1 MKKLSVVFSLVLLV
15 GLTGSCKAQK
25 IIDKPINF
33 NEERVKLTLQYLKDR
48 YEMEQTEPTID
59 PKMVVVHFTVI
70 PTMEATFK
78 AFNNAKL
85 PDFRQAIG
93 GASALNVSSQFLV
106 DQDGTIYRL
115 MPENWMA
122 RHVIGLNHC
131 AIGIENV
138 GGTPELP
145 LTEDQLKANIW
156 LVNYLKKKWD
166 IQYVIGHSEYTLFE
180 GHELWKE
187 VDQGYRTVKT
197 DPGEQFMIDIRE
209 ATKDLGLLTLPEGR

>member
-1 MKKLSVVFSLVLLV
+1 MIGGLYVKSKQMKKTNIFFGLFLFFLSL
-15 GLTGSCKAQK
+15 GACKAQK
-25 IIDKPINF
+25 IIDRPIRF
-33 NEERVKLTLQYLKDR
+33 NEERVKLTLQYLKER
-48 YEMEQTEPTID
+48 YELKQTEPTID
-59 PKMVVVHFTVI
+59 PKMVVIHFTVI
-70 PTMEATFK
+70 PTMEATFN

-138 GGTPELP
+138 GGTEDLP
-145 LTEDQLKANIW
+145 LTEAQLKATSSG
-156 LVNYLKKKWD
+156 KK
-166 IQYVIGHSEYTLFE
+166 
-180 GHELWKE
+180 
-187 VDQGYRTVKT
+187 
-197 DPGEQFMIDIRE
+197 
-209 ATKDLGLLTLPEGR
+209 